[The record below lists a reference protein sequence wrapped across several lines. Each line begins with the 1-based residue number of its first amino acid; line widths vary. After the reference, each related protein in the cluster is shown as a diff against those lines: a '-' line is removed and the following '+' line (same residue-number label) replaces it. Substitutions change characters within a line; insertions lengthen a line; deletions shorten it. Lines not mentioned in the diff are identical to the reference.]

1 MSDLKIQGVVEMSSE
16 GAERALDR
24 VADKAGQM
32 SSRLEKEAGKAG
44 KAVDSI
50 ADGAGKSADEFSRAE
65 GKIVASIKRATTQLE
80 QLGKTASQKLE
91 LRISE
96 RGLDPG
102 RFEPMLGKLRELEL
116 AQARATAGSA
126 AMAAGYGGQF
136 SNNVRN
142 ASFQIQDFAV
152 QVNGGVDATKALAMQ
167 LPQMLVGFGTA
178 GAVIGVVA
186 ALLPNLVQAFSNTAG
201 ASKTLGDAMSD
212 FNKAVG
218 AVGETVKQFDM
229 DKVYEEFNKAN
240 GATQKAIAEQLRFQQ
255 AFIETSRL
263 VAGKKFGESLSGVGE
278 FGTLDKLAGAF
289 GSTGAERLAKQLGI
303 GLETAKDLLPT
314 LNGLKTGTED
324 VNNAFQRFGTAL
336 LGGNAEAVKLATG
349 MADLAKAERDAASAS
364 TAISEAQGKMA
375 TGHAQTKKEAEDAAK
390 ATKALVKEQAALA
403 DLLNTINAKD
413 TGFDANYVKNVE
425 LLLGAYGKGKLSLE
439 GFNEAFGR
447 YVAMQPGA
455 VAAER
460 ERAKASEDYV
470 KAIAAAIDP
479 LEKQAN
485 NLEREVMYYGMTETA
500 IQNTLVARL
509 EEARAI
515 AAANGAWPEHLAF
528 LDREIEARQRIAT
541 ASSQKDYLEANKKAA
556 QQSAREWEKV
566 TDDINRSLTDA
577 LMRGFESGKSFGEN
591 FADSL
596 KASLKTLVIRLVV
609 NMVGSTTGSLVSTV
623 ADAVLGTKFS
633 ASSSGGSSLGAALSG
648 ANNLSSAYSLYNN
661 AGILAQWASGSMST
675 ANALGTVYGNATT
688 SGAYTAL
695 DGLLATNGAYG
706 TAASGST
713 AGGAGGASGSAAG
726 ASTVAWVAAIVAG
739 MWMSSQAWKA
749 GIRWENYAGQDDVK
763 YWDAEV
769 GIRAMK
775 DKPMAALFGKD
786 FVNSEFYAVMSGS
799 ALSAQIHYAIQ
810 GALFGKTRVTGSQI
824 NGTFSE
830 SEQGFSGQ
838 QGVNYKRSGSL
849 FRSSKEWTEWSA
861 LPAEVDS
868 AMDMI
873 YRGVRNSFIMLGEV
887 FQDTSLAQKLQGFV
901 YSFTVGELSI
911 DSVTNGLTQMMSARL
926 TPAINAATKAG
937 ETFQQTFQRVINE
950 SAAVNRAFDVMGRSI
965 VATFGQNN
973 LNGILAASN
982 AFVNLFGTVE
992 AFNQSFSGYFGNF
1005 YTTAEQAAQSW
1016 RDMKSAFEQ
1025 VGVAMPTS
1033 RAAFRALVDSLD
1045 LSSASGR
1052 ATFKSLMDLQGAFA
1066 ALTPTIED
1074 AVAAAQAMTKA
1085 AQEMQASQISAF
1097 YAAQRK
1103 AQEDA
1108 IKLQIT
1114 QATTAAAT
1122 AQDLI
1127 DSFKAISENLGNY
1140 RDTLRQAAGS
1150 GSDAYAIA
1158 RGNYQ
1163 TTAAQALLG
1172 NVDAANSLQ
1181 AVAETFLQAS
1191 RDVGTA
1197 GSYARDLAGVIATV
1211 DNVVGVA
1218 DRQIPIAEQQLA
1230 AATAQTEILQAILS
1244 QMTGN
1249 AMPTLVGNYQQAATD
1264 FAAFFGTTSIG
1275 QTLAIAGGT
1284 MQRIS
1289 DSMGLFIDAAGKGAT
1304 FSQNDTPYTL
1314 AAASE
1319 AYRQYL
1325 LQKYGAWSGPSFAG
1339 GGYHAGGL
1347 RLVGERGPELE
1358 FTGPSHILSA
1368 SDTATLLSGGGLA
1381 TAVAQLSR
1389 EVSELRAEARTAQAA
1404 IAANTAKSA
1413 RLLDKFDVDGMPEV
1427 RAA

>member
-32 SSRLEKEAGKAG
+32 ATRLEKEGDKAG
-44 KAVDSI
+44 RAVDEI
-50 ADGAGKSADEFSRAE
+50 GKGATKNADEFTRAE
-65 GKIVASIKRATTQLE
+65 GKMVASIKRATTQLE
-80 QLGKTASQKLE
+80 QLGKTASQRLE
-91 LRISE
+91 LRIAAN
-96 RGLDPG
+96 GLDASK
-102 RFEPMLGKLRELEL
+102 FEPMLGKLRELEA
-116 AQARATAGSA
+116 AQTRAAAGSV

-186 ALLPNLVQAFSNTAG
+186 ALLPNLVQMFGSTAG
-201 ASKTLGDAMSD
+201 ASKTLGDAMTD
-212 FNKAVG
+212 FNKAIG
-218 AVGETVKQFDM
+218 TVGETVKQFDM

-240 GATQKAIAEQLRFQQ
+240 GATRAAIVEQLRFQQ

-263 VAGKKFGESLSGVGE
+263 VAGKKFGESLSGIGE
-278 FGTLDKLAGAF
+278 YGTLDKLAGAF
-289 GSTGAERLAKQLGI
+289 GSSGAERLAKQLGI
-303 GLETAKDLLPT
+303 GLETAKELLPT
-314 LNGLKTGTED
+314 LTGLKSGTED

-349 MADLAKAERDAASAS
+349 MADLAKSERDAAAAS
-364 TAISEAQGKMA
+364 TAISEAQVKMA
-375 TGHAQTKKEAEDAAK
+375 TGHARTKKEAEEAAK
-390 ATKALVKEQAALA
+390 ATKALAKEQAALA

-413 TGFDANYVKNVE
+413 TGFDSSYVKNVE
-425 LLLGAYGKGKLSLE
+425 LLLGAYGKGKLTLAE
-439 GFNEAFGR
+439 FNDVFGR

-455 VAAER
+455 QAAAK
-460 ERAKASEDYV
+460 ERAKAEEDYV
-470 KAIAAAIDP
+470 KAIAAGLDP
-479 LEKQAN
+479 LEKQAAA
-485 NLEREVMYYGMTETA
+485 LEREVMYYGMTEAA
-500 IQNTLVARL
+500 IQSTLVARL

-515 AAANGAWPEHLAF
+515 AAANGAWPEHLAY
-528 LDREIEARQRIAT
+528 LDREIEARQRIAG
-541 ASSQKDYLEANKKAA
+541 AAAQKDYLEANKKAA

-609 NMVGSTTGSLVSTV
+609 NMVGSSTGSLVSTV

-633 ASSSGGSSLGAALSG
+633 ANAAATGSTAGLFGT
-648 ANNLSSAYSLYNN
+648 ANNLSTAYSASSYVTGAAAAYAQYQ
-661 AGILAQWASGSMST
+661 AGIPVSQW
-675 ANALGTVYGNATT
+675 ALGTYAPVSTATSST
-688 SGAYTAL
+688 
-695 DGLLATNGAYG
+695 G
-706 TAASGST
+706 TAANAMAGSSGT
-713 AGGAGGASGSAAG
+713 TGA

-749 GIRWENYAGQDDVK
+749 GIRWENYAAQDDVK

-769 GIRAMK
+769 GLRAMK

-786 FVNSEFYAVMSGS
+786 FVNSEFYAVMTGS

-810 GALFGKTRVTGSQI
+810 GALFGKTSVRGSQI
-824 NGTFSE
+824 TGTFSE
-830 SEQGFSGQ
+830 AEQGFSGA
-838 QGVNYKRSGSL
+838 QGVNYKKTGGL
-849 FRSSKEWTEWSA
+849 FSKSKEWTEWTA

-926 TPAINAATKAG
+926 TPAINAAAKAG
-937 ETFQQTFQRVINE
+937 ETFQQTFQRVVNE
-950 SAAVNRAFDVMGRSI
+950 TSATNRAFEVMGRSLI
-965 VATFGQNN
+965 QTFGQNN
-973 LNGILAASN
+973 LNGILAASD
-982 AFVNLFGTVE
+982 AFIQLFGSVE
-992 AFNQSFSGYFGNF
+992 AFNQSFDGYFSNYF
-1005 YTTAEQAAQSW
+1005 TAQEKTARGWA
-1016 RDMKSAFEQ
+1016 DMIVAFDQ
-1025 VGVAMPTS
+1025 IGVAMPTS

-1045 LSSASGR
+1045 LSTASGR
-1052 ATFKSLMDLQGAFA
+1052 ATFKSLMDLQAGFA

-1074 AVAAAQAMTKA
+1074 ATAAAQAMTRA
-1085 AQEMQASQISAF
+1085 AQEMQASQIGAY
-1097 YAAQRK
+1097 YAQQRK

-1114 QATTAAAT
+1114 QSATAAAT

-1140 RDTLRQAAGS
+1140 RDALRQSAGTDS
-1150 GSDAYAIA
+1150 NRYDIA
-1158 RGNYQ
+1158 RAAYQ
-1163 TTAAQALLG
+1163 ATAAQALLG
-1172 NVDAANSLQ
+1172 NVDAASSLQ
-1181 AVAETFLQAS
+1181 GVAETFLQAS

-1197 GSYARDLAGVIATV
+1197 GSYARDLATVIATV

-1230 AATAQTEILQAILS
+1230 AATAQTELLQGILN
-1244 QMTGN
+1244 QMTGGG
-1249 AMPTLVGNYQQAATD
+1249 APTLVANYQQAATD

-1325 LQKYGAWSGPSFAG
+1325 LQKYGAWSGPSFAA
-1339 GGYHAGGL
+1339 GGYHSGGL

-1368 SDTATLLSGGGLA
+1368 SDTAALLSGGGLA
-1381 TAVAQLSR
+1381 TAVAQLTR
-1389 EVSELRAEARTAQAA
+1389 EVTELRAEARAGQAA

-1413 RLLDKFDVDGMPEV
+1413 RLLDKFDVDGLPEV